1 MKTTWIVGLLSASA
15 ILGCGHATH
24 QHLGVHA
31 EGAAQA
37 DDDDGLDDEDDD
49 GEDGDEQERAV
60 ALADVPRAVLD
71 AANAVVPGATW
82 TSAIVVLEGGGP
94 KRFVDLQER
103 LKLSPNTLS
112 ERLRE
117 LGGAGLL
124 TRTAYPEIPPR
135 VDYEATPKARDLR
148 DAWDQAQPFFQQA
161 WEKVT

>member
-82 TSAIVVLEGGGP
+82 TSAIVELEGGAEVYELTGT
-94 KRFVDLQER
+94 VDG
-103 LKLSPNTLS
+103 S
-112 ERLRE
+112 EVE
-117 LGGAGLL
+117 VEVSASG
-124 TRTAYPEIPPR
+124 
-135 VDYEATPKARDLR
+135 
-148 DAWDQAQPFFQQA
+148 
-161 WEKVT
+161 KVLEVEHDDD